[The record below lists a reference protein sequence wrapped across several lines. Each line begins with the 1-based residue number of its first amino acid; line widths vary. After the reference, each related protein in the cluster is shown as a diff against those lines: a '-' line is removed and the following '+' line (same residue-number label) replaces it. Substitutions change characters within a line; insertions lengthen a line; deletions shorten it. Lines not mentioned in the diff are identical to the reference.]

1 MAEEKTQ
8 IDVDNSISNSIINN
22 HKMDSK
28 DLLSSKKDND
38 NNKDN
43 EEKSKQPKVIL
54 SLESIDNRN
63 IKQEYIKHENNI
75 SCNNKEKNIFIH
87 GDFEDVKVSIENQRE
102 NIFRNSKLCK
112 LEERNSK
119 SQIETV
125 SSINHKSDKLYP
137 IRIAITG
144 FSLEKSI
151 IDKLEKIGIIITDKN
166 QYDFKSIVLK
176 FFKRTVKLL
185 FAINKG
191 IPIIRFDW
199 LNECIRLESI
209 VNNADFLFEYS
220 IIEDKMQFSI
230 QDSVK
235 IALDKFP
242 KGVFDEYLFWM
253 PKKGISSYEELKI
266 VITSGGGYLLEEK
279 FKNLNDLKN
288 YGIVS
293 VNKMEKQEYIEK
305 GYKICSEE
313 DIYMSSL
320 KQNSEYIGRLLKKK

>member
-320 KQNSEYIGRLLKKK
+320 KQNSEYIGKLLKKK

>member
-1 MAEEKTQ
+1 
-8 IDVDNSISNSIINN
+8 
-22 HKMDSK
+22 MDSK

-199 LNECIRLESI
+199 LKECIRLESI

-293 VNKMEKQEYIEK
+293 VNQMEKQEYIEK

-313 DIYMSSL
+313 DIYMSAL
-320 KQNSEYIGRLLKKK
+320 KQNSEYIGKLLKKK